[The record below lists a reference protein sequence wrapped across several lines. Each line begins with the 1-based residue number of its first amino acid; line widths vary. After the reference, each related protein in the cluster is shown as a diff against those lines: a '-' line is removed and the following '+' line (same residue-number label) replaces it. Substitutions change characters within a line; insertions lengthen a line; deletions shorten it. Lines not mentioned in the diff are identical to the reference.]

1 MHNELSRK
9 IQKVHNFESLVS
21 FLRDSFNW
29 PIPEEGLEFEDIT
42 YEWSAANLDLDT
54 QTRVISC
61 RQLRLFNL
69 EFDLSAVGH
78 KLNPNTDTRQQ
89 LLIKLGVLENQQPW
103 GIFFIQFDDD
113 VELDACRT
121 LLRRVLRGLVDRR
134 GRSVSLPFGNT
145 INFSLSVLL
154 RTFKVLALLASV
166 AKKVVL
172 LLMTISR
179 SSISNWM
186 PETTYLMLVGEVYNP
201 NFSHRV
207 CKYSG
212 SVSL

>member
-1 MHNELSRK
+1 MCHELSRK
-9 IQKVHNFESLVS
+9 IQKVHNFESLVG
-21 FLRDSFNW
+21 FLRDSLNW

-42 YEWSAANLDLDT
+42 YEWSASNLELDLDT

-61 RQLRLFNL
+61 WQLRLFNL

-78 KLNPNTDTRQQ
+78 KLDPNTHTRQQ

-134 GRSVSLPFGNT
+134 GRSVSLPFWLHDQLLFICT
-145 INFSLSVLL
+145 TVNFQSIGFACFSGRKGRPIVNDYIPLHH
-154 RTFKVLALLASV
+154 FKLDV
-166 AKKVVL
+166 
-172 LLMTISR
+172 
-179 SSISNWM
+179 
-186 PETTYLMLVGEVYNP
+186 
-201 NFSHRV
+201 
-207 CKYSG
+207 
-212 SVSL
+212 